1 MGIIKGQNLRL
12 MIGGKCVGAAT
23 NSTLHTTA
31 TTEDVST
38 KDSTGDWAENEV
50 TGLSWDASSEALVV
64 DTKDAG
70 AADLQSIW
78 DAFTSKEPVQVEFI
92 QTNGEKNRQAVTSGI
107 HFTGNGIINDVSI
120 QAQNKSNT
128 TLSIQIQGHG
138 ALALSVN

>member
-1 MGIIKGQNLRL
+1 MGVIKGQNLRL

-31 TTEDVST
+31 ATEDVST

-64 DTKDAG
+64 DTEDSG
-70 AADLQSIW
+70 AAGLESIW
-78 DAFTSKEPVQVEFI
+78 AAYTSKEPVQVEFI
-92 QTNGEKNRQAVTSGI
+92 QTNGDKNRQAVASGI
-107 HFTGNGIINDVSI
+107 HFTGNGVINDLSI
-120 QAQNKSNT
+120 QAQNKANV

-138 ALALSVN
+138 ELALSVN